1 MGDRNITDADAT
13 AIATAIIEK
22 SRSED
27 GCAGCRYNEK
37 EAEWVHT
44 GAKYFPSDKFPLLGK
59 LLKMLDDSAYEL
71 GKWILKILFVCGI
84 GGLLILVLHKLG
96 VFK

>member
-1 MGDRNITDADAT
+1 MSELSDETIDKLAV
-13 AIATAIIEK
+13 AIIEK
-22 SRSED
+22 SRSAE
-27 GCAGCRYNEK
+27 GCKDCRYNDR

-44 GAKYFPSDKFPLLGK
+44 GAKYIPSDKFPLLGK
-59 LLKMLDDSAYEL
+59 MLKMLDESAYEL